1 MIRIFRHDGLELMLN
16 VDLIK
21 DIQAGV
27 STVITLTN
35 GEQIKVKNSLT
46 DVLTKIRAC
55 RKGIEDEN
63 REFDPDDM
71 RNDRSRKRPMP
82 RPAPETAGDFPD
94 PGKKETL

>member
-1 MIRIFRHDGLELMLN
+1 MIRLFRHDGLELMLN

-27 STVITLTN
+27 NTVITLTT

-46 DVLTKIRAC
+46 DVLTKMRAY

-63 REFDPDDM
+63 HEFDPDA
-71 RNDRSRKRPMP
+71 RKNDRSRKRPMP
-82 RPAPETAGDFPD
+82 RPAPETAGDFPG
-94 PGKKETL
+94 PEKKEPL